1 LLQFRE
7 AIELDCEAFVT
18 DAISFMKQNNVRRIV
33 VVDNSQNKKILGVLT
48 VDEVLHH
55 ILNNT
60 VETKLKYAVLREPII
75 MKNFD
80 IKVFIK
86 EMLSK
91 NTDNI
96 IIDTEKVRYI
106 VTYKDLIRLIDWSR
120 SDDTITSIA
129 KKAISVERYTKI
141 RTAISLML
149 NHKIRHLPVYED
161 TLYGIISARDIVYR
175 YLELD
180 LNNDDV
186 SKIMVINVFNVS
198 PDDKIYDVVT
208 ELMKRNIGSV
218 IVDERQIVTLK
229 DLLEYALK
237 KLIR

>member
-1 LLQFRE
+1 MLQFRE

-18 DAISFMKQNNVRRIV
+18 DATSFMKQNKVRRIV

-120 SDDTITSIA
+120 SGDTITSIA
-129 KKAISVERYTKI
+129 KKALSVERYTKS
-141 RTAISLML
+141 RT
-149 NHKIRHLPVYED
+149 
-161 TLYGIISARDIVYR
+161 
-175 YLELD
+175 
-180 LNNDDV
+180 
-186 SKIMVINVFNVS
+186 
-198 PDDKIYDVVT
+198 
-208 ELMKRNIGSV
+208 
-218 IVDERQIVTLK
+218 
-229 DLLEYALK
+229 
-237 KLIR
+237 